1 MNGSVYSLSDNVNWT
16 WASKS
21 AEEVMWRNCTNCA
34 AVHDP
39 GVKLLRRII
48 EVWLTVPIVLL
59 GIAGNVVAFVVLCH
73 HRRHKLQT
81 TTVILQVISHHSTPL
96 MTTYWPFAASLTFTV
111 LILTFLRATSLC
123 RARYMLSP
131 LSVSLSVTRMDQSK
145 TVEVRIMQLS
155 PQSSSVPLVFAI

>member
-16 WASKS
+16 WTSKS

-39 GVKLLRRII
+39 GVKLLRRVI

-59 GIAGNVVAFVVLCH
+59 GIAGNVVAFFVLCH

-81 TTVILQVISHHSTPL
+81 TTVILQVISRHSTHDNTDHL
-96 MTTYWPFAASLTFTV
+96 LH
-111 LILTFLRATSLC
+111 R
-123 RARYMLSP
+123 
-131 LSVSLSVTRMDQSK
+131 
-145 TVEVRIMQLS
+145 
-155 PQSSSVPLVFAI
+155 